1 MGSRSITLKHTTRQ
15 KHLSPKSCI
24 HNLFFHVVLIIVNK
38 GQVALKS
45 IIDQVSDLAIERQLI
60 CFLPSLFTAEIIYDL
75 TDDQMSA
82 LAAEDAQT
90 AEKRIRCSELLST
103 LHASMELKPLQ
114 GHRTAAYKV
123 VNSTLSASFS
133 QPPSSWDVHSLSPTP
148 KPTEEY
154 GHPFNAPA
162 LTNSQDNEAIAIFCG
177 APADTMPPQDEDKFG
192 RSSKKDKKKKKRKGF
207 VEAMPEIP
215 VEQAPVDF

>member
-123 VNSTLSASFS
+123 VNSSKRPLCYSSSSIHVLSSVSQIFQRWGIQNFVAS
-133 QPPSSWDVHSLSPTP
+133 T
-148 KPTEEY
+148 
-154 GHPFNAPA
+154 
-162 LTNSQDNEAIAIFCG
+162 
-177 APADTMPPQDEDKFG
+177 
-192 RSSKKDKKKKKRKGF
+192 
-207 VEAMPEIP
+207 
-215 VEQAPVDF
+215 